1 MSSQTRLPARRSGDR
16 TEVSGAVRHLL
27 ARMVDKEEFEKGA
40 QALPSPLERQAFQ
53 YYYHWHGGPMIRPAR
68 YVVVCSCILLSSLS
82 LAQEPAAEKVRMQWT
97 RLGAD
102 AQIDNDFFSHVFH
115 LRKNAGTFS
124 KLELRINGI
133 FMLDLIIV
141 QYEDGK
147 SWSPKIPLSEII
159 PHCSSGQ

>member
-1 MSSQTRLPARRSGDR
+1 MNKATGYM
-16 TEVSGAVRHLL
+16 AVCLGVL
-27 ARMVDKEEFEKGA
+27 I
-40 QALPSPLERQAFQ
+40 P
-53 YYYHWHGGPMIRPAR
+53 
-68 YVVVCSCILLSSLS
+68 ILL
-82 LAQEPAAEKVRMQWT
+82 LAQEPKEKVRMQWT

-102 AQIDNDFFSHVFH
+102 AQIDNDFFSHVFR

-147 SWSPKIPLSEII
+147 SWSPKEYPRFPIKKSFHIVLPENEKNIRTVEIRYHDVGGPI
-159 PHCSSGQ
+159 NKAAVSLWGGRVKNPKS